1 MDVQMQDGTTSGA
14 KSTNGSGLTSLLGP
28 SLNST
33 AGSASQPQTDAAK
46 LEALRKATLHS
57 YKNKFLNLRDKFDKV
72 NATNAEYNT
81 TLTSAKKKELS
92 LQEEIDVLLD
102 YLAEHGAND
111 PDIAR
116 CLTNPPVLPNAASS
130 SSRPA
135 GQNGN

>member
-1 MDVQMQDGTTSGA
+1 MDVQMQDATTSGA
-14 KSTNGSGLTSLLGP
+14 KSTNGSGLTSLLGS